1 MTEEVFSES
10 LAYND
15 VKRRAVASR
24 SFRTKLP
31 SSNSTS
37 FTQNQTI
44 VIRLPGNL
52 AGQYYDF
59 SSMYLKLKVTSGVAG
74 CNLDRNGAYNF
85 IQRLQISQ
93 AGSQICDINNYNTL
107 VCAMMDHQASH
118 GWKASSGANLL
129 GLRGDSL
136 SGVAIPLDGSRTFCL
151 PMVCNPLAN
160 TTPHRLIPAFSLS
173 DIEIRF
179 TLNSNA
185 NAVQST
191 GAPALSYEDV
201 EMVCMMTE
209 LSPGAQAM
217 VDQNTGGVYSIL
229 ANSFMNSTATR
240 AGANSVTANLG
251 FSVSSLEKILV
262 INRLDAS
269 LNVQGRYE
277 QSRARS
283 GLTQYSFLINSE
295 IYPQRPVEVD
305 DHGAEAWAELL
316 ISDHSLVDFQK
327 SSVINSGFTAVGTLG
342 VGTSDLSGNAPN
354 VAKAEPYVAG
364 APSGESPG
372 AALLVG
378 AVAAAG
384 TPSTIGTFM
393 IGCDFE
399 SMVANGKSHRIYSG
413 VSTLASNV
421 QFRGTYGGVDAVPA
435 SSLDFFAVYTIRMTL
450 NTRGLGIYEVSV

>member
-1 MTEEVFSES
+1 MSEEVFSES
-10 LAYND
+10 LAFND

-24 SFRTKLP
+24 SFRVKIP

-37 FTQNQTI
+37 FNENQTI

-59 SSMYLKLKVTSGVAG
+59 SSMYLKLKATATTA

-93 AGSQICDINNYNTL
+93 AGAQICDINNYNTL

-136 SGVAIPLDGSRTFCL
+136 SGVAIGAGGSRTFCL
-151 PMVCNPLAN
+151 PMVCHPLAN
-160 TTPHRLIPAFSLS
+160 TTPHRLIPGFSLS
-173 DIEIRF
+173 DIEMRF

-185 NAVQST
+185 NAVQAAAAT
-191 GAPALSYEDV
+191 VLAYTDV

-240 AGANSVTANLG
+240 AGANSITANLG
-251 FSVSSLEKILV
+251 FSVSSLERILV
-262 INRLDAS
+262 INRLEAS
-269 LNVQGRYE
+269 LGVQARYE
-277 QSRARS
+277 QSRAKS

-305 DHGAEAWAELL
+305 ANGAEAWAELL

-327 SSVINSGFTAVGTLG
+327 SSVINSGFTPITGIF
-342 VGTSDLSGNAPN
+342 VGTSDLSGNAPDI
-354 VAKAEPYVAG
+354 AKAQPYVAERPTG
-364 APSGESPG
+364 AS
-372 AALLVG
+372 
-378 AVAAAG
+378 AG
-384 TPSTIGTFM
+384 THAGFNNTGATGTASTIGTFL

-399 SMVANGKSHRIYSG
+399 SMIANGKSHRIYSG

-421 QFRGTYGGVDAVPA
+421 QYRGTYSGADAADA
-435 SSLDFFAVYTIRMTL
+435 SSLDFFAIYTIRLTL
-450 NTRGLGIYEVSV
+450 NTRGQGIFEVSV

>member
-37 FTQNQTI
+37 FTENQTI

-52 AGQYYDF
+52 AGQFYDF
-59 SSMYLKLKVTSGVAG
+59 SSMYLKMKVTAAAACV
-74 CNLDRNGAYNF
+74 LDRNGAYNF
-85 IQRLQISQ
+85 IQRLQICQ

-107 VCAMMDHQASH
+107 VCAFLDHQASH
-118 GWKASSGANLL
+118 GWKSSSGANLL

-136 SGVAIPLDGSRTFCL
+136 SGVDMAAAETRTFCL
-151 PMVCNPLAN
+151 PLVCNPLSN

-179 TLNSNA
+179 TLNSNV
-185 NAVQST
+185 NAVQSG
-191 GAPALSYEDV
+191 GAPALAYTEV
-201 EMVCMMTE
+201 EMVNMMTE
-209 LSPGAQAM
+209 LSPGAMSM
-217 VDQNTGGVYSIL
+217 VEQNTGGVYTIL

-240 AGANSVTANLG
+240 AGATNVTANLG
-251 FSVSSLEKILV
+251 FSVSSLERILV

-269 LNVQGRYE
+269 LNNQNRFE
-277 QSRARS
+277 QSRAKS

-295 IYPQRPVEVD
+295 LYPQRPVDVD
-305 DHGAEAWAELL
+305 DAGAEAWAELL
-316 ISDHSLVDFQK
+316 ISDHSLVDFTK
-327 SSVINSGFTAVGTLG
+327 ASVINSGFAPVGTLG
-342 VGTSDLSGNAPN
+342 IGTSDLTGNAPN
-354 VAKAEPYVAG
+354 VPKSQPYIED
-364 APSGESPG
+364 APTGLSPG

-384 TPSTIGTFM
+384 APSTIGTFM

-399 SMVANGKSHRIYSG
+399 SMIANGKSHRIYSG

-421 QFRGTYGGVDAVPA
+421 QFRGTYLGAGAAGA
-435 SSLDFFAVYTIRMTL
+435 SSLDFFAIYTIRMTL
-450 NTRGLGIYEVSV
+450 NTRGLGVFEVSV

>member
-1 MTEEVFSES
+1 MAEEIFSES

-37 FTQNQTI
+37 FTENQTI

-52 AGQYYDF
+52 AGQFYDF
-59 SSMYLKLKVTSGVAG
+59 SSMYLKMKVTAAAA
-74 CNLDRNGAYNF
+74 CTLDRNGAYNF

-107 VCAMMDHQASH
+107 VCAFLDHQASH
-118 GWKASSGANLL
+118 GWKGSSGANLL

-136 SGVAIPLDGSRTFCL
+136 SGVSMALGEERTFAIPL
-151 PMVCNPLAN
+151 VCNPLSN

-179 TLNSNA
+179 TLNSNV
-185 NAVQST
+185 NAVVSA
-191 GAPALSYEDV
+191 GAPALSYTEV
-201 EMVCMMTE
+201 EMVNMMTE
-209 LSPGAQAM
+209 LSPGAMSM
-217 VDQNTGGVYSIL
+217 VEQNTGGVYTIL

-240 AGANSVTANLG
+240 AGATNVTANLG
-251 FSVSSLEKILV
+251 FSVSSLERILV

-269 LNVQGRYE
+269 LNVQSRFE
-277 QSRARS
+277 QSRAKS

-295 IYPQRPVEVD
+295 LYPQRPVDVD
-305 DHGAEAWAELL
+305 DAGAEAWAELL
-316 ISDHSLVDFQK
+316 ISDHSLVDFTK
-327 SSVINSGFTAVGTLG
+327 SSVINSGFAPVGTLG
-342 VGTSDLSGNAPN
+342 IGTSDLTGNAPN
-354 VAKAEPYVAG
+354 VAKAQPYIADDPTG
-364 APSGESPG
+364 ISPG

-378 AVAAAG
+378 GVAGAG
-384 TPSTIGTFM
+384 SASTIGTVM

-399 SMVANGKSHRIYSG
+399 SMIANGKSHRIYSG

-421 QFRGTYGGVDAVPA
+421 QFRGTYLGAGAVAA
-435 SSLDFFAVYTIRMTL
+435 SSLDFFAIYTIRMTL
-450 NTRGLGIYEVSV
+450 NTRGLGVFEISV